1 MPFHPWLRGSL
12 EGMTAA
18 QCRALLSGRD
28 LLRRGVLA
36 HVVLQAKA
44 QARYEDTPGDVKQ
57 ELRAAGFGAALITH
71 NIDSLRRTVERLEWD
86 PGQSTWS
93 EYHREHSYDA
103 AELRR
108 KTAFVE
114 HVLARRRWPLVWDL
128 GCNTGHYAR
137 LAAKHADYVL
147 AQDADHVVVE
157 RLYQSLKADGPANV
171 LPLLADLADPSPGL
185 GWRGHER
192 RPLSDRGQP
201 ALILCLALVHHV
213 VIGRNIPLDDFV
225 AWLAQFGAEVVLEFV
240 GREDPMVERLLR
252 NRRDQDCDYSA
263 AAASGALERHFST
276 VTHETLAT
284 GTRTLYHCLPRTP

>member
-1 MPFHPWLRGSL
+1 
-12 EGMTAA
+12 MTAA
-18 QCRALLSGRD
+18 QCKAVLSGRD

-71 NIDSLRRTVERLEWD
+71 NIDSLRRTVERLQWD
-86 PGQSTWS
+86 SGRSTWS
-93 EYHREHSYDA
+93 EYHREQSYDTA
-103 AELRR
+103 ALRR
-108 KTAFVE
+108 KTEFVE

-240 GREDPMVERLLR
+240 GRDDPMVERLLC
-252 NRRDQDCDYSA
+252 NRRDQAFDYSIA
-263 AAASGALERHFST
+263 AA
-276 VTHETLAT
+276 
-284 GTRTLYHCLPRTP
+284 GTRTLYHCQPRTP

>member
-1 MPFHPWLRGSL
+1 M
-12 EGMTAA
+12 
-18 QCRALLSGRD
+18 
-28 LLRRGVLA
+28 
-36 HVVLQAKA
+36 
-44 QARYEDTPGDVKQ
+44 
-57 ELRAAGFGAALITH
+57 
-71 NIDSLRRTVERLEWD
+71 
-86 PGQSTWS
+86 
-93 EYHREHSYDA
+93 
-103 AELRR
+103 
-108 KTAFVE
+108 
-114 HVLARRRWPLVWDL
+114 
-128 GCNTGHYAR
+128 
-137 LAAKHADYVL
+137 
-147 AQDADHVVVE
+147 
-157 RLYQSLKADGPANV
+157 

-284 GTRTLYHCLPRTP
+284 GTRTLYHCRPKTP